1 MRPNMHAQ
9 HKIKALLNQ
18 LNTVIVGKESQ
29 VQDCVACL
37 LAGGHLLIEDVPGV
51 GKTTLAH
58 ALAST
63 FGLQFSRVQFTADL
77 MPSDLTGVSVY
88 ERGKEAF
95 VFHPGPVFAQVLLAD
110 EINRASPKTQSALL
124 EAMEEHQVSVEGETR
139 ALPQPFFVIA
149 TQNPHDQLGT
159 FALPESQLDRFLM
172 RISLGYPD
180 RWAERQLLAGSDRR
194 DMLDGLQAQITV
206 PELYALQQQV
216 LQVHTSDAL
225 LNYVQDLIAAT
236 RGGRWFL
243 QGLSPRA
250 GIALMRAA
258 KAQALISGR
267 DYVAPDDVQAIMPQT
282 VAHRMI
288 PVGDSGRGPQEQVR
302 AMIEAT
308 PLP

>member
-1 MRPNMHAQ
+1 MQAQ
-9 HKIKALLNQ
+9 PKIQSILDQ
-18 LNTVIVGKESQ
+18 LNTVIVGKSAC

-58 ALAST
+58 ALART

-77 MPSDLTGVSVY
+77 MPSDLLGVSVY
-88 ERGKEAF
+88 ERGREGF
-95 VFHPGPVFAQVLLAD
+95 VFHPGPVFTQVLLAD
-110 EINRASPKTQSALL
+110 EINRASPRTQSALL
-124 EAMEEHQVSVEGETR
+124 EAMEEKQVSVEGETR

-159 FALPESQLDRFLM
+159 YMLPESQLDRFLM

-180 RWAERQLLAGSDRR
+180 RAAERLLLAGEDRR
-194 DMLDGLQAQITV
+194 EMANSMLPLLSSEA
-206 PELYALQQQV
+206 LAALQQQV
-216 LQVHTSDAL
+216 QAVHVSEPLIA
-225 LNYVQDLIAAT
+225 YVQDLIAAT
-236 RGGRWFL
+236 RSGRWFL

-250 GIALMRAA
+250 GIALVRAA

-267 DYVAPDDVQAIMPQT
+267 DYAAPDDVQAILPQT
-282 VAHRMI
+282 IAHRLV
-288 PVGDSGRGPQEQVR
+288 PVGDAGRGAVEQVR
-302 AMIEAT
+302 AMVESV

>member
-1 MRPNMHAQ
+1 MDAQ
-9 HKIKALLNQ
+9 QQLKLLLNQ
-18 LNTVIVGKESQ
+18 LNTVIVGKAAQ

-58 ALAST
+58 ALART

-77 MPSDLTGVSVY
+77 MPSDLSGVSVY

-124 EAMEEHQVSVEGETR
+124 EAMEEKQVTVEGETR
-139 ALPQPFFVIA
+139 PLPVPFFVIA

-180 RWAERQLLAGSDRR
+180 RAAERTLLAGHDRR
-194 DMLDGLQAQITV
+194 DMVDALPAVLNEV
-206 PELYALQQQV
+206 ELTRLQQQV
-216 LQVHTSDAL
+216 QAIHTAEPL

-236 RGGRWFL
+236 RSGRWFL

-250 GIALMRAA
+250 GIAVVRAA
-258 KAQALISGR
+258 KAQALLQGR
-267 DYVAPDDVQAIMPQT
+267 DYVAPDDVQAILPQT
-282 VAHRMI
+282 VAHRLI
-288 PVGDSGRGPQEQVR
+288 PVGDAGRGPAEQVR
-302 AMIEAT
+302 AMLEAV
-308 PLP
+308 PLA